1 LENLKLFSN
10 KIWIS
15 EESDPDVLF
24 VKVLICDFSVNL
36 NKVQLNRNTIDTW
49 ISTLKDAPLVG
60 KIKAKSN
67 GEIDFTSHNATIV
80 TRVDEQG
87 HEYQDIEFNSDAFGT
102 FTGVEIEEVDGVE
115 SIVANCKVW
124 KRFFD
129 ASQLIQK
136 RIKAGTL
143 STSWE
148 IAVEDSEKKIVSG
161 ELIKVINKGRFIG
174 HALLSATTPPAY
186 PRSKVLE
193 VASSEND
200 EELCSAILQDIL
212 ALNNENPQGN
222 EVQTM
227 PNENEVVIEN
237 AEEKPADP
245 PVVEQAEETPPVVEQ
260 PAEPTYE
267 NPTVAEL
274 TMWDI
279 RKKVEQAICNKLDV
293 CWLDMIWLFPANFKA
308 WAHKYE
314 DDEMNLNEFTYEVVE
329 NEVVVSEPT
338 PVTLTV
344 SPREANSALSAR
356 DETIVSL
363 NSKIQT
369 LESEVATLSPYKAA
383 AEQAERERL
392 EEEKKQ
398 QVAELRKY
406 VEDANVFTKEELEGE
421 ELSTLISELKT
432 VEVKAKIADRI
443 VEKQVKT
450 RKPETAS
457 VEKPQ
462 PKPKADI
469 NTEITEKPVEALRN
483 WLHK

>member
-15 EESDPDVLF
+15 EESDPDILY

-36 NKVQLNRNTIDTW
+36 NKVQLNRDTIDTW
-49 ISTLKDAPLVG
+49 MSTLKDAPLVG

-67 GEIDFTSHNATIV
+67 GEIDFTSHNATVV
-80 TRVDEQG
+80 TRVDDQG
-87 HEYQDIEFNSDAFGT
+87 QEYQDIEFNSDAFGT
-102 FTGVEIEEVDGVE
+102 FTGVVIEEIDGIE

-124 KRFFD
+124 KRFYD

-148 IAVEDSEKKIVSG
+148 IAVEDFEKKIVSG
-161 ELIKVINKGRFIG
+161 EMIKIINKGRFIG

-193 VASSEND
+193 VASSEED
-200 EELCSAILQDIL
+200 QELCSAILQDIL
-212 ALNNENPQGN
+212 ALNQNPQGN

-227 PNENEVVIEN
+227 NENEVVVEN
-237 AEEKPADP
+237 AEQNPAEP
-245 PVVEQAEETPPVVEQ
+245 SVVEQAEETSPAEEH
-260 PAEPTYE
+260 PAEPTAE
-267 NPTVAEL
+267 EKPAIAEL
-274 TMWDI
+274 TMWDL
-279 RKKVEQAICNKLDV
+279 RKKVEIAICNKLDV
-293 CWLDMIWLFPANFKA
+293 NWLDMIWLFPVAAKA

-314 DDEMNLNEFTYEVVE
+314 DDEMNLSEFAYTVE
-329 NEVVVSEPT
+329 NDEVTVSEPVL
-338 PVTLTV
+338 VTLTV
-344 SPREANSALSAR
+344 SPREANAALSAR
-356 DETIVSL
+356 DDTIVSL
-363 NSKIQT
+363 NTKIQE
-369 LESEVATLSPYKAA
+369 LEATVSTLSPYKEAH
-383 AEQAERERL
+383 ERAERERL
-392 EEEKKQ
+392 EAEKKVK
-398 QVAELRKY
+398 VAELRKY
-406 VEDANVFTKEELEGE
+406 AEDANVFTKEELEGD

-443 VEKQVKT
+443 VEKQIKT

-457 VEKPQ
+457 AKPQ

-469 NTEITEKPVEALRN
+469 NISDSQTPVKTLMD
-483 WLHK
+483 WLNK